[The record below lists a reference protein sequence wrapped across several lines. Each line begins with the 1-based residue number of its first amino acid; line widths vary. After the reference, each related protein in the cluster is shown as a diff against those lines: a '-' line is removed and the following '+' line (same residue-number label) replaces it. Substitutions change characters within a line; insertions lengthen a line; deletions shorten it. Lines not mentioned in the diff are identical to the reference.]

1 MPHDKIVFPMLSYL
15 TLLLYTGEPL
25 SNKVFWFVTMFV
37 SSHNSFQSLR
47 SPLSGPEWGLFL
59 VLLQPIFSKFIN
71 NITWVHVHLYSALVF
86 SHRWHTEA
94 SIHTLTFL
102 EKSDCPYPEQA
113 PPPSMSSSCLFYVE
127 KFSLLSLP
135 GVSKSKFNQ
144 RSEKIQ
150 KGKCQTRQNNS

>member
-1 MPHDKIVFPMLSYL
+1 MMLEEIIDMDEMRDDIRDAFMHDKIVFPMLSYL

-71 NITWVHVHLYSALVF
+71 NIT
-86 SHRWHTEA
+86 
-94 SIHTLTFL
+94 
-102 EKSDCPYPEQA
+102 
-113 PPPSMSSSCLFYVE
+113 
-127 KFSLLSLP
+127 
-135 GVSKSKFNQ
+135 
-144 RSEKIQ
+144 
-150 KGKCQTRQNNS
+150 